1 MDVLPR
7 LECFRLKRKETHAE
21 ISSEIYEQRGNK
33 KITGTKAAL
42 RLTFRKKKFMK
53 IRNEEKRLGQF
64 NTDRAY

>member
-1 MDVLPR
+1 M
-7 LECFRLKRKETHAE
+7 LKLAAKYMSNEE
-21 ISSEIYEQRGNK
+21 IK